1 MVGTVVIIAS
11 DDQVFMRIKCC
22 KPRKNC
28 IPFLEAGISSTVDA
42 ERDQTAFF
50 EKRESLRQSRNAA
63 VAFGCHGV
71 VSAGKI
77 TEIKG
82 NTAHR
87 IFFCIGR
94 HLCVRFKQQSIVV
107 RGICL

>member
-50 EKRESLRQSRNAA
+50 EKRESPGVRAA
-63 VAFGCHGV
+63 MLLSLLVAMV
-71 VSAGKI
+71 WSPP
-77 TEIKG
+77 
-82 NTAHR
+82 
-87 IFFCIGR
+87 GR
-94 HLCVRFKQQSIVV
+94 
-107 RGICL
+107 